1 MKLFEKSL
9 CRMTSV
15 VVLFSYPVRLNIST
29 SKTVTKLYERSN
41 YRVILNDLHN
51 AIDKLWEKISLHK
64 QSV

>member
-15 VVLFSYPVRLNIST
+15 VVLFSYPVKLNIST
-29 SKTVTKLYERSN
+29 SKTVTKLYERS

-64 QSV
+64 QSA

>member
-15 VVLFSYPVRLNIST
+15 VVLFSHPVRLNIST
-29 SKTVTKLYERSN
+29 SKTVTKLYERS

-64 QSV
+64 QSA